1 MLMEELFESKDLT
14 RYVSFFKKSEHAKQH
29 YRMKQ
34 TSEYI
39 SGFDKPV
46 LADFNWLEPEHYPIN
61 CQTSLAN

>member
-1 MLMEELFESKDLT
+1 MLIEELFESKDLT

-29 YRMKQ
+29 YRMKR

-46 LADFNWLEPEHYPIN
+46 LTDFN
-61 CQTSLAN
+61 